1 MNTDKKILKLIEDI
15 KEKQILKMGTKRDIQ
30 TLNNIFQTE
39 FDGCFKNVT
48 AFNHKNFNKIQ
59 YEKILSFKNKYIWEK
74 YEIEDIENLYPKE
87 LKNEN
92 KN

>member
-1 MNTDKKILKLIEDI
+1 MKTKK
-15 KEKQILKMGTKRDIQ
+15 
-30 TLNNIFQTE
+30 
-39 FDGCFKNVT
+39 
-48 AFNHKNFNKIQ
+48 FNKIQ